1 MLSQWNS
8 IMIGVADL
16 DAALALW
23 VDAIGFKVLKKFIG
37 DDIGLGRQ
45 WNLQSSSFSRQV
57 VLGKMDDTF
66 GKLHLVEMH
75 HPGPSVRKEAAVT
88 DSCIKNI
95 DIYVTDIEKRIIDLQ
110 ARGYNFRS
118 ATYSEVVA
126 PDGTRFREIHLEIH
140 DAINLVLLEL
150 PDKNFSFNQLGFGSI
165 GPIVSVV
172 KDVAQEKKFYREIL
186 GLEMLTDNFLQGE
199 EIEKMIGLPSGSGL
213 DVSIW
218 GRQGKE
224 SAQLELVEYV
234 GVQGKTLFP
243 FSKLPN
249 SGLHQV
255 CYQTEEAALLA
266 SQANS
271 MGLSIFQCGKI
282 ETLSGSGECW
292 TLYSPAGMRIDLLS
306 PS

>member
-16 DAALALW
+16 DAAIALW
-23 VDAIGFKVLKKFIG
+23 VDAIGFKILKKSIG
-37 DDIGLGRQ
+37 DDIDLGRL

-57 VLGKMDDTF
+57 ILGKTDDIF

-75 HPGPSVRKEAAVT
+75 HSGPSVRAGAAVT
-88 DSCIKNI
+88 DYCIKNI
-95 DIYVTDIEKRIIDLQ
+95 DIYVTDIEKRIVDLQ
-110 ARGYNFRS
+110 ARGYVFRS
-118 ATYSEVVA
+118 ATHSEVVA

-150 PDKNFSFNQLGFGSI
+150 PDKNFSFNQLGFGNI

-172 KDVAQEKKFYREIL
+172 QDVAQEKSFYRDIL

-199 EIEKMIGLPSGSGL
+199 EIEKMIGLPSGAGL

-218 GRQGKE
+218 GREGTE

-234 GVQGKTLFP
+234 GVEGKTLFP
-243 FSKLPN
+243 LSKLPN

-255 CYQTEEAALLA
+255 CYQIEEAALLA

-271 MGLSIFQCGKI
+271 MGLSVFQCGEI
-282 ETLSGSGECW
+282 ETLSGLGECW

>member
-8 IMIGVADL
+8 IMVGVADL

-23 VDAIGFKVLKKFIG
+23 VDAIGFKVLNKFIG

-45 WNLQSSSFSRQV
+45 WNLQSSSFSRQA

-66 GKLHLVEMH
+66 GKLHLVEMY
-75 HPGPSVRKEAAVT
+75 HPGPSVRKGAAVT

-95 DIYVTDIEKRIIDLQ
+95 DIYVTDIEKRIVDLQ
-110 ARGYNFRS
+110 ARGYDFRS
-118 ATYSEVVA
+118 ATHSEVVA

-140 DAINLVLLEL
+140 DVINLVLLEL
-150 PDKNFSFNQLGFGSI
+150 PDKNFSFNQQGFGSI

-172 KDVAQEKKFYREIL
+172 QDVAQEKKFYREVL

-199 EIEKMIGLPSGSGL
+199 EVEKMIGLPSGSAL

-218 GRQGKE
+218 GRQDKE

-234 GVQGKTLFP
+234 GVEGKTLFP
-243 FSKLPN
+243 LSKLPN

-255 CYQTEEAALLA
+255 CYQTKEAALLA
-266 SQANS
+266 SRADS
-271 MGLSIFQCGKI
+271 MGLSTFQCGKI
-282 ETLSGSGECW
+282 ETLAGSGECW

-306 PS
+306 PV